1 MRSRDGAK
9 RVQTPA
15 ARWVRCNP
23 PPAVLEGGVLRDPE
37 HGRDLGEPQ
46 VAWCHGSAVRRSRGD
61 AFHVVNRSATDAV
74 ASPSVCGPGVSAS
87 RRQAASA
94 STATPGRRCRASS
107 SSPIGTRPVANG
119 GRPRRAT
126 PRPSA
131 LRCFRVCAEAGA
143 SGVRPNRPACGRSG
157 PSPARGFPRRA
168 APREPLHFHKLAS
181 RILIAELQEIFR
193 SETRRRRSDRDAEPR
208 GGRVL
213 SRPASPWSP
222 RSAPGWWSPRQ
233 LHRDRRWPGRSPGRP
248 RAPCSTAPGRTAR
261 PSASVPGWRR

>member
-1 MRSRDGAK
+1 MGAVQSSACCTRGRGSSRSGTWPR
-9 RVQTPA
+9 P
-15 ARWVRCNP
+15 
-23 PPAVLEGGVLRDPE
+23 
-37 HGRDLGEPQ
+37 
-46 VAWCHGSAVRRSRGD
+46 RR
-61 AFHVVNRSATDAV
+61 A
-74 ASPSVCGPGVSAS
+74 
-87 RRQAASA
+87 
-94 STATPGRRCRASS
+94 PGRLVPRLSRPPLQRRRVPCCEQICDGCRGESVRLRPGRVRVAEAGCFTF
-107 SSPIGTRPVANG
+107 GTRPVANG

-193 SETRRRRSDRDAEPR
+193 GETRRRRSDRDAEPR